1 MNSTNRS
8 PVQPESPP
16 AVSVLATDGE
26 VLIGKFLDCS
36 YTEIGTWA
44 IDEVQFLSFESL
56 DGKVHLLN
64 RKSITRI
71 VPHY

>member
-1 MNSTNRS
+1 MSSTNRS
-8 PVQPESPP
+8 LVQPESPP
-16 AVSVLATDGE
+16 AVSVLATDGK
-26 VLIGKFLDCS
+26 VLIGRFLDCS

-44 IDEVQFLSFESL
+44 IDEVQFLSFESM

-64 RKSITRI
+64 RKAIARI

>member
-1 MNSTNRS
+1 MSSTNRS
-8 PVQPESPP
+8 LVQPESPP

-44 IDEVQFLSFESL
+44 IDEVQFLSFESM

-64 RKSITRI
+64 RKAIARI

>member
-1 MNSTNRS
+1 MSSTNRS
-8 PVQPESPP
+8 LVQPEGTA

-26 VLIGKFLDCS
+26 VLIGRFLDCS
-36 YTEIGTWA
+36 YTEISTWA